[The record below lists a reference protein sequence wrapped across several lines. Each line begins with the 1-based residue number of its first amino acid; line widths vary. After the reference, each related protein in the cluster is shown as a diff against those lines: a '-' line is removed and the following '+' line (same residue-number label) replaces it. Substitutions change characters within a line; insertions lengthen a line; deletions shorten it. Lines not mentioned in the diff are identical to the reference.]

1 MASGESVRPGA
12 NPASPTLPARLDPTG
27 SRLRELAQT
36 YSGVIA
42 LILLILYNAIFNA
55 GAFLTVNALRVNLT
69 QVAEIV
75 IVAVG
80 MTLVVATGGIDLS
93 VGSLMAIAGVVAASI
108 LLNDTAPWNTPLLGG
123 ALAYVVPILVVA
135 VFGAANAFLIANM
148 RIQPIIATL
157 ILFISGRGIAQVIV
171 GGRLQS
177 FREPEWQVIGQGRLL
192 GVPVQAII
200 MVVVVAV
207 AAWVLAR
214 TAFGRY
220 VLAVGGN
227 EEAARLAGVPV
238 MRVKYAV
245 YMISAM
251 LAGLAGLISI
261 AINSASDP
269 ANIGRNMELNAIAA
283 VAVGGTSLMGGRATI
298 VGTLVGSLI
307 IQLTSYTLLTEGLT
321 DAWVRVVT
329 AGAILAAV
337 LLQRRSAS

>member
-1 MASGESVRPGA
+1 MASGESVRPGPG
-12 NPASPTLPARLDPTG
+12 PATTTRPSPLH
-27 SRLRELAQT
+27 SRRQMVQGIAQT
-36 YSGVIA
+36 YGGVIA
-42 LILLILYNAIFNA
+42 LILLILYNVLFNA
-55 GAFLTVNALRVNLT
+55 SAFLTLNALRVNLT

-80 MTLVVATGGIDLS
+80 MTLVIATGGIDLS
-93 VGSLMAIAGVVAASI
+93 VGSMMAIAGVVASTI
-108 LLNDTAPWNTPLLGG
+108 LLSDVAPWNIPYLGG
-123 ALAYVVPILVVA
+123 ALAYVVPLLVVA
-135 VFGAANAFLIANM
+135 AFGAANGFLIANM

-157 ILFISGRGIAQVIV
+157 ILFISGRGIAQVIS

-192 GVPVQAII
+192 GIPVQAII
-200 MVVVVAV
+200 MVVIVAA

-220 VLAVGGN
+220 VLAIGGN
-227 EEAARLAGVPV
+227 EAAARLAGVPV

-245 YMISAM
+245 YIICAV
-251 LAGLAGLISI
+251 LAGLAGMISI

-298 VGTLVGSLI
+298 VGTLIGSLI
-307 IQLTSYTLLTEGLT
+307 IQLTTYTLLTEGLT

-337 LLQRRSAS
+337 LLQRR

>member
-1 MASGESVRPGA
+1 MASGESARPGSGPGTA
-12 NPASPTLPARLDPTG
+12 AFTTPLPSTGRRARDF
-27 SRLRELAQT
+27 AQT
-36 YSGVIA
+36 YSGLIA
-42 LILLILYNAIFNA
+42 LALLILYNAIFNA
-55 GAFLTVNALRVNLT
+55 GAFLTVNAMRVNLT

-80 MTLVVATGGIDLS
+80 MTFVIATGGIDLS
-93 VGSLMAIAGVVAASI
+93 VGSMMAIAGVVASSI
-108 LLNDTAPWNTPLLGG
+108 LLTDAAPWNVPYLGG

-135 VFGAANAFLIANM
+135 VFGAANGFLIANM

-177 FREPEWQVIGQGRLL
+177 FREPEWQVIGQGRVL
-192 GVPVQAII
+192 GIPVQAII
-200 MVVVVAV
+200 MVIIVAA

-220 VLAVGGN
+220 VLAIGGN

-238 MRVKYAV
+238 VRVKYAV
-245 YMISAM
+245 YILSAV

-298 VGTLVGSLI
+298 VGTLIGSLF
-307 IQLTSYTLLTEGLT
+307 IQLTSYTLLTEGLS

-337 LLQRRSAS
+337 LLQRRANR

>member
-1 MASGESVRPGA
+1 MASGESARPG
-12 NPASPTLPARLDPTG
+12 SPSTALAPPLPTTRQRARDF
-27 SRLRELAQT
+27 AQT
-36 YSGVIA
+36 YSGLIA
-42 LILLILYNAIFNA
+42 LLLLIFYNVLFNA
-55 GAFLTVNALRVNLT
+55 DAFLTVNAIRVNLT

-80 MTLVVATGGIDLS
+80 MTLVIATGGIDLS
-93 VGSLMAIAGVVAASI
+93 VGSMMAIAGVVASSI
-108 LLNDTAPWNTPLLGG
+108 LLTGVPPWNVPYLGG
-123 ALAYVVPILVVA
+123 ALAYVVPLLVVA
-135 VFGAANAFLIANM
+135 VFGAANGFLIATM

-177 FREPEWQVIGQGRLL
+177 FREPEWQVIGQGRLF
-192 GVPVQAII
+192 GIPVQAII
-200 MVVVVAV
+200 MVVIVVV

-220 VLAVGGN
+220 VLAIGGN

-238 MRVKYAV
+238 VRVKYAV
-245 YMISAM
+245 YITSAV

-298 VGTLVGSLI
+298 IGTLIGSLI

-329 AGAILAAV
+329 AGAILGAV
-337 LLQRRSAS
+337 LLQRRANR

>member
-1 MASGESVRPGA
+1 MASGESLRPGSA
-12 NPASPTLPARLDPTG
+12 PATLPRPG
-27 SRLRELAQT
+27 STRQTVKEFAQT
-36 YSGVIA
+36 YGGLIA
-42 LILLILYNAIFNA
+42 LLLLILYNVFFNA
-55 GAFLTVNALRVNLT
+55 SAFLTLNAIRVNLT

-80 MTLVVATGGIDLS
+80 MTLVIATGGIDLS
-93 VGSLMAIAGVVAASI
+93 VGSMMAIAGVVASSI
-108 LLNDTAPWNTPLLGG
+108 LLSDMAPWNIPYVGG
-123 ALAYVVPILVVA
+123 ALAYVIPLLVVA
-135 VFGAANAFLIANM
+135 AFGAANGFLIANL

-177 FREPEWQVIGQGRLL
+177 FREPDWQVIGQGRVF
-192 GVPVQAII
+192 GIPVQAII
-200 MVVVVAV
+200 MVIVVAV

-220 VLAVGGN
+220 VLAIGGN

-238 MRVKYAV
+238 VRVKYAV
-245 YMISAM
+245 YITSAV

-283 VAVGGTSLMGGRATI
+283 VAVGGTSLMGGRATV
-298 VGTLVGSLI
+298 VGTLIGSLI
-307 IQLTSYTLLTEGLT
+307 VQLTSYTLLTEGLT

-329 AGAILAAV
+329 AGAILVAV
-337 LLQRRSAS
+337 LIQRRATT

>member
-1 MASGESVRPGA
+1 MQH
-12 NPASPTLPARLDPTG
+12 
-27 SRLRELAQT
+27 LAQT
-36 YSGVIA
+36 YSGLIV

-55 GAFLTVNALRVNLT
+55 SAFLTVNAIRVNLT

-80 MTLVVATGGIDLS
+80 MTLVIATGGIDLS
-93 VGSLMAIAGVVAASI
+93 VGSLMAIAGVVAATI
-108 LLNDTAPWNTPLLGG
+108 LLTDVAPWNAPVLGG
-123 ALAYVVPILVVA
+123 ALAYLVPLLVVA
-135 VFGAANAFLIANM
+135 VLGAANAFLIVNM

-177 FREPEWQVIGQGRLL
+177 FREPEWQIIGQGRVL

-200 MVVVVAV
+200 MLVIVAV

-227 EEAARLAGVPV
+227 EAAARLAGVPV
-238 MRVKYAV
+238 RQVKYAV
-245 YMISAM
+245 YIISAT

-298 VGTLVGSLI
+298 VGTLIGSLI

-329 AGAILAAV
+329 AAAILVAV
-337 LLQRRSAS
+337 LLQRRATS